1 MVSTTTTMRN
11 QNDCLRDNLPGAV
24 AVKVRVKAPDIPEIR
39 LKPLHSK
46 FAACSS
52 CHSFESKKWNRPA
65 RACERDQHLYIC
77 TAQSHSTARA
87 RLLLSLND
95 GLQIL
100 NLNCVQNLRGNSVTA
115 HPE

>member
-1 MVSTTTTMRN
+1 MFERRCAMVSTTTTMRN

-46 FAACSS
+46 FAA
-52 CHSFESKKWNRPA
+52 WNRPA